1 MQNIDE
7 PSISSGDGR
16 LHDFLQISSEQ
27 ELVSIA
33 EGVLHPELASV
44 ALRQVINAVEQLV
57 RVGHDP
63 LGDAFLS
70 LRSPEKRR
78 DLGAVYTPEFIVRSM
93 MQWAASIATPAR
105 IIDPGTG
112 SGRFAIAAAK
122 AFPDA
127 SIVACDVDPL
137 ALLLLRANAKI
148 LNFQNR
154 LEAKLVD
161 FRFLDLPKVAG
172 PTLYIGNPPYVRHH
186 KIDQASKNW
195 FVATARSLG
204 FKASKLAGLH
214 VYFFLRTRQ
223 IAQPG
228 DYGAYITSAE
238 WMDVNYG
245 SVMREMLADGLG
257 GRSLHVFP
265 ADGMPF
271 QGTMT
276 TGAITTFTVG
286 KRPENFTVQQID
298 NLAELQKLEHGKKIS
313 WETIQSSPR
322 WTQLFYPPTEA
333 NGDMVKLGELFR
345 VHRGTVT
352 GNNRVFIEGRYDGE
366 IPERFLRPAV
376 TRALDL
382 LSAEGELSPSRVSNL
397 KRVID
402 IPAALEGLND
412 KETEQVDRFLEW
424 ARSQGAADSYTARAR
439 KSWWSVGLRQ
449 SASILCTY
457 MGRRPPAF
465 VFNQIMAPHIN
476 IAHGLYPRQPMSD
489 ELLQRYA
496 QFLSRNVSVKQ
507 GRTYAGGLVKFEPK
521 ELENIYIP
529 RPENLHAKSA

>member
-1 MQNIDE
+1 MKNIDG
-7 PSISSGDGR
+7 PSTSAGDGR
-16 LHDFLQISSEQ
+16 LDNFLQISSEEQ
-27 ELVSIA
+27 LTSIA
-33 EGVLHPELASV
+33 ESVLNPECAPF
-44 ALRQVINAVEQLV
+44 ALEPVITAVERLV
-57 RVGHDP
+57 RAGHDP
-63 LGDAFLS
+63 LGDAFLA
-70 LRSPEKRR
+70 LRSPESRR
-78 DLGAVYTPEFIVRSM
+78 DLGAVYTPEFIVHSM
-93 MQWAASIATPAR
+93 MQWAASVTTPSR

-112 SGRFAIAAAK
+112 SGRFSVAAAK
-122 AFPDA
+122 LFPKA
-127 SIVACDVDPL
+127 KIIACDVDPL
-137 ALLLLRANAKI
+137 ALLLLQANAKI
-148 LNFQNR
+148 LKFDDR
-154 LEAKLVD
+154 LEARLVD
-161 FRFLDLPKVAG
+161 FRLLDLPKISG

-186 KIDQASKNW
+186 NIDPASKTW
-195 FVATARSLG
+195 FAETAMSLG

-276 TGAITTFTVG
+276 TGAITTFNVG
-286 KRPENFTVQQID
+286 KRSEHFTVQKID
-298 NLAELQKLEHGKKIS
+298 DLADLQKLEVGEKLS
-313 WETIQSSPR
+313 WEAVQSSSR
-322 WTQLFYPPTEA
+322 WTQLFHPQAEFVS
-333 NGDMVKLGELFR
+333 DMVKLGDLFR

-352 GNNRVFIEGRYDGE
+352 GNNRVFIEGQYEGE
-366 IPERFLRPAV
+366 IPERFLRPTV
-376 TRALDL
+376 TRAMDL
-382 LSAEGELSPSRVSNL
+382 FSAEGELSHSQISKL

-402 IPAALEGLND
+402 IPAVLEDLD
-412 KETEQVDRFLEW
+412 DSEMEQVSRFLSW
-424 ARSQGAADSYTARAR
+424 ARSRGAADSYTARAR
-439 KSWWSVGLRQ
+439 KAWWSVGLRQ

-476 IAHGLYPRQPMSD
+476 IAHGLYPRQPMPD
-489 ELLQRYA
+489 ELLQLYA
-496 QFLSRNVSVKQ
+496 QYLSQNVSVKQ

-521 ELENIYIP
+521 ELENIFVP
-529 RPENLHAKSA
+529 RPEDLHAKST